1 MFSWKISAELKL
13 PGTLVEK
20 KIELGK
26 LLSTCSVDS
35 KDNTDVYSI
44 RPERLNNGVASNRIA
59 GELKNEM

>member
-1 MFSWKISAELKL
+1 MENICRVKTSRDISW
-13 PGTLVEK
+13 K

-26 LLSTCSVDS
+26 LLSTCPVDS